1 MFAERKAQLLSVDVK
16 FVDNCKKISDTYIYI
31 YIYTVFTRVIHAHSL
46 EQATWC
52 IASEAVSS
60 CLGQFS
66 WSFMG

>member
-1 MFAERKAQLLSVDVK
+1 MNLVESSRVSNARMG
-16 FVDNCKKISDTYIYI
+16 KIRNEYRIYSRNSRH
-31 YIYTVFTRVIHAHSL
+31 RVIHAHSL

-66 WSFMG
+66 WSFRG